1 MTLIHAFRTGKK
13 PGGSVSGILDRIQHE
28 LEELR
33 INYESTKARF
43 TSKVGKL
50 KEESEVSQTQTR
62 TQATPRTLLQTAPCI
77 SNVH

>member
-1 MTLIHAFRTGKK
+1 MTLIYVFRTGKK
-13 PGGSVSGILDRIQHE
+13 PGGSVSNILDRIQHD

-50 KEESEVSQTQTR
+50 KEESEVSQTQAHTE
-62 TQATPRTLLQTAPCI
+62 TTLASCFKKPH
-77 SNVH
+77 V